1 MQNAVRP
8 AACPFGSHRSIDPEG
23 TLPHLAWKLDTSLP
37 IFENELLIRMKTL
50 NINAA
55 SFSQLRLD
63 ANDDPAQLVQKICSI
78 VSMRGK
84 MQNPITGSGG
94 TLSGVVEE
102 IGPCHPAFGILKPG
116 DEICTLISLNLTPLV
131 IEQVKSVDMYTGQL
145 EVDGYGILFET
156 GLYARIPPAVPAHV
170 FLPIVTE
177 AGSGYQAN
185 LLCRPGMVAMV
196 VGAAEKVGLVSL
208 FSLRQKLGST
218 GLLIAVTM
226 RPEILPELQELDI
239 IDRVLL
245 VDDSNPLTACRQIQD
260 ALGNLPIDLIVDCN
274 SLPGSEML
282 SILVIREQGTV
293 YFANPAAH
301 YSVAGL
307 GAEGIGK
314 EMNLLFYRGYIKGH
328 VDFCTQLLRQY
339 PALAQCFQPRSCS
352 GRSQTLY
359 YCQEERGAHPD
370 NLPANIVIHGPE
382 MTEIL
387 RIAKRIAAFNTT
399 VLITGETGTGK
410 DVVANIL
417 HQFSSRRD
425 KPFIKINCSA
435 ISENLFESELFGYER
450 GSFTG
455 ALKDGRAGYFEEANH
470 GTLFLDEIG
479 DMSLSSQV
487 KLLRFLKSKE
497 VVRIGS
503 SKAVSVDVRV
513 ILATNRN
520 LKNLVDQGRFRED
533 LYYRINVVNLYVPPL
548 RERRDSIFPLAQ
560 NFLQQYSEKYG
571 IQKHFSPHAKNALL
585 EYTWPGNIR
594 EMENMIQRLLL
605 CSEKSVITGEDLR
618 QEFQK
623 NECGRWES
631 HPRQASRADDEE
643 SRYRAAAAMCH
654 STREMAK
661 ALQTSQSTI
670 VRKLKKY
677 GLQLMDT

>member
-487 KLLRFLKSKE
+487 KLLRVLQSKE

-503 SKAVSVDVRV
+503 SKAVSV

-643 SRYRAAAAMCH
+643 ARYRAAAAMCH

>member
-226 RPEILPELQELDI
+226 RPEILDI

-487 KLLRFLKSKE
+487 KLLRVLQSKE

-643 SRYRAAAAMCH
+643 ARYRAAAAMCH

>member
-156 GLYARIPPAVPAHV
+156 GLYARIPPAIPAHV

-314 EMNLLFYRGYIKGH
+314 EMNLLFYRGYIKSH

-399 VLITGETGTGK
+399 VLITGETGTGT
-410 DVVANIL
+410 DVVAIL

-425 KPFIKINCSA
+425 KPFNKINCSA

-487 KLLRFLKSKE
+487 KLLRVLQSKE

>member
-399 VLITGETGTGK
+399 VLITGETGK

-487 KLLRFLKSKE
+487 KLLRVLQSKE